1 MDRAVRRT
9 RVMGHLRCRAC
20 RQRESVIVREY
31 LWGDGRRTQRG
42 SCQNVN
48 CAEFHRWRA
57 MLVVRNLF
65 PDDNEDFDESREH
78 EEK

>member
-20 RQRESVIVREY
+20 RQGESVIVMEY
-31 LWGDGRRTQRG
+31 LWHDGRKTQRG
-42 SCQNVN
+42 RCQNVH
-48 CAEFHRWRA
+48 CGDFDQWRA

-65 PDDNEDFDESREH
+65 PNDNEDFDESRE